1 MGFQPL
7 VLSPRR
13 RWDGPGKSWNHQYE
27 NRRGTMESSAVKV
40 CYLDASAL
48 VKLVADD
55 RDEEPGRDA
64 VREYYHTNANMKAT
78 PYCVAETLSVFK
90 RKFLVKK
97 ISRDEYKRYVKA
109 FVHTIIG
116 ANLTI
121 EEPQSS
127 EWVGFGSSI
136 LPTLKLLS
144 EAETLL
150 DKYEIDFIDCVQ
162 IANILHGKFSPLSGD
177 SRSILITADRDLAQA
192 ARAETARVW
201 ECTSEPPPP

>member
-1 MGFQPL
+1 
-7 VLSPRR
+7 
-13 RWDGPGKSWNHQYE
+13 
-27 NRRGTMESSAVKV
+27 
-40 CYLDASAL
+40 
-48 VKLVADD
+48 
-55 RDEEPGRDA
+55 
-64 VREYYHTNANMKAT
+64 MKAT
-78 PYCVAETLSVFK
+78 PYCVAEPLSVFK
-90 RKFLVKK
+90 RKFLMKR

-162 IANILHGKFSPLSGD
+162 IANILQGNFLLYLAIPG
-177 SRSILITADRDLAQA
+177 SILITRTEILLRLLVLRPLGYGSAQVNLHRHSHEWFA
-192 ARAETARVW
+192 NSASRLPRSLQRTKSLRL
-201 ECTSEPPPP
+201 PG